1 VVKPCSLALRSGRW
15 HSLRLE
21 LRGRCTAMAAFEY
34 LASPTAGRQSACAS
48 PRWSWPPSAVAR
60 VGELGVDQT
69 RRADQPRRR
78 GWLARRRLA
87 WVPPACGTSPRSR
100 YSRARMG
107 RSAPTVMA
115 ETLAGWLPSRITGP
129 VVVVAGPVVVGA
141 ALVVGLVVVVGPV
154 VDAMLVVD
162 TSVVVDTAVLV
173 GAVVV
178 GPAVVG
184 GAVTVGW
191 VVAPTVEGAVV
202 GVLRPTVAG
211 AWAAA
216 DPVVVVG
223 PLTARRPG
231 FAVVEGGGAVGV
243 SRGPVVVVV
252 DADIGA
258 GCVGDVGSATPGTR
272 RGGSGW
278 GSRVAEATMAASTA
292 VVSPKTNS
300 SSLQGRRGVARCRGG
315 GVGMVRR
322 PGLTCSSRLKGVRG
336 SRTLTGHKEPSSA

>member
-1 VVKPCSLALRSGRW
+1 
-15 HSLRLE
+15 
-21 LRGRCTAMAAFEY
+21 M
-34 LASPTAGRQSACAS
+34 
-48 PRWSWPPSAVAR
+48 
-60 VGELGVDQT
+60 
-69 RRADQPRRR
+69 
-78 GWLARRRLA
+78 
-87 WVPPACGTSPRSR
+87 
-100 YSRARMG
+100 
-107 RSAPTVMA
+107 
-115 ETLAGWLPSRITGP
+115 
-129 VVVVAGPVVVGA
+129 VVAGPVVVGA
-141 ALVVGLVVVVGPV
+141 VLVVGPVVVGPV
-154 VDAMLVVD
+154 VGAVLVVVP
-162 TSVVVDTAVLV
+162 SVVVDAAVVV

-231 FAVVEGGGAVGV
+231 FAVVEAGGAVGV
-243 SRGPVVVVV
+243 SRGAVVVVV
-252 DADIGA
+252 DADVGA

-278 GSRVAEATMAASTA
+278 GSRVAEATRAASTA
-292 VVSPKTNS
+292 VVSPKTKS

-315 GVGMVRR
+315 WCGHGA
-322 PGLTCSSRLKGVRG
+322 SSRIDVFFPSEGCPWKSHAYRAQ
-336 SRTLTGHKEPSSA
+336 RTWLRTADRTVCSCQL

>member
-1 VVKPCSLALRSGRW
+1 
-15 HSLRLE
+15 
-21 LRGRCTAMAAFEY
+21 
-34 LASPTAGRQSACAS
+34 
-48 PRWSWPPSAVAR
+48 
-60 VGELGVDQT
+60 
-69 RRADQPRRR
+69 
-78 GWLARRRLA
+78 
-87 WVPPACGTSPRSR
+87 
-100 YSRARMG
+100 MG
-107 RSAPTVMA
+107 RSAPTVA
-115 ETLAGWLPSRITGP
+115 TETPAGRLPDRITGP
-129 VVVVAGPVVVGA
+129 VVVVAAPVVVGPVVVVAGPVEVGA
-141 ALVVGLVVVVGPV
+141 ALVVGPVVG
-154 VDAMLVVD
+154 AMLVVD

-231 FAVVEGGGAVGV
+231 FAVAEAGGAVGV
-243 SRGPVVVVV
+243 SRGAVVVVV
-252 DADIGA
+252 DADVGA

-278 GSRVAEATMAASTA
+278 GSRVAEATRAASTA

-336 SRTLTGHKEPSSA
+336 SRTLTGHKGRGSAQRIERYVPVSSRSFAAADDLRGSA